1 MASSSRFP
9 SSTFGGR
16 SAAMQVFTIVARNYL
31 ALALTLADSV
41 AQFHPE
47 ATMTIVVADDLDDL
61 EPVDRRYALVPARDF
76 LGSEFDDL
84 AFRYDVTEFC
94 TAVKPF
100 VFGRLLAADGKPVF
114 YLDPDMRLYGRLDP
128 VLDLLDRHEIVL
140 TPHLLELQR
149 IEDRAYPEFL
159 HLWTGI
165 FNLGFCALKAGPRSR
180 EFAAWWT
187 ERLRRY
193 CYADRQDGLH
203 TDQKWVDYAPVFFGD
218 ALGILRHR
226 GVNVAY
232 WNIDER
238 PLVRDADDSIRAG
251 PDPLLL
257 FHFSGFRFATLE
269 LTKQPAVDAKIRY
282 DDTILRVLSA
292 DYRDAVFANGYERLI
307 RLPYQLQQY
316 NDGVPVTGVHRRLY
330 RQLSQEE
337 SFPEP
342 FTADGALRMRLHQAG
357 LVDRGAAATANYSAR
372 SFAKVGQAIAVAE
385 RVLRLLARVLG
396 PRRYAY
402 MIRFFG
408 LYGRIEAHAF
418 LTRR

>member
-1 MASSSRFP
+1 
-9 SSTFGGR
+9 
-16 SAAMQVFTIVARNYL
+16 MQVFTIVARNYL

-41 AQFHPE
+41 VRFHPE
-47 ATMTIVVADDLDDL
+47 ATMTIVVADDLDGL
-61 EPVDRRYALVPARDF
+61 EPEDRRHTLAPARDF
-76 LGSEFDDL
+76 VGDEFDDL

-100 VFGRLLAADGKPVF
+100 VFAHLLATDGQPVL

-128 VLDLLDRHEIVL
+128 VLALLQQRDIVL
-140 TPHLLELQR
+140 TPHLLERQQV
-149 IEDRAYPEFL
+149 EDRAYPEYL

-165 FNLGFCALKAGPRSR
+165 FNLGFCALKSGPEARA
-180 EFAAWWT
+180 FAAWWM

-238 PLVRDADDSIRAG
+238 PLARDADGVVRAG

-269 LTKQPAVDAKIRY
+269 LTKQPAADDRVRY
-282 DDTILRVLSA
+282 DDTVLRELSA
-292 DYRDAVFANGYERLI
+292 EYRDAVFANGYERLI
-307 RLPYQLQQY
+307 RLPYGMGHFA
-316 NDGVPVTGVHRRLY
+316 DGTPVSLFHRRLY
-330 RQLSQEE
+330 RATDVSVDNTRPLAADS
-337 SFPEP
+337 P
-342 FTADGALRMRLHQAG
+342 FYARLRHAG
-357 LVDRGAAATANYSAR
+357 LLDPSPAAADNYSGR
-372 SFAKVGQAIAVAE
+372 SLKHLGRATRMAEVG
-385 RVLRLLARVLG
+385 LRLVSRVIG
-396 PRRYAY
+396 PRRYGY
-402 MIRFFG
+402 LLKLFG
-408 LYGRIEAHAF
+408 RYSRPEAHAF
-418 LTRR
+418 LVARRRP

>member
-1 MASSSRFP
+1 
-9 SSTFGGR
+9 
-16 SAAMQVFTIVARNYL
+16 MQVFTIVARNYL
-31 ALALTLADSV
+31 ALAHTLADSV
-41 AQFHPE
+41 ARFHPE
-47 ATMTIVVADDLDDL
+47 ATMTIVIADGLDGL
-61 EPVDRRYALVPARDF
+61 ETADHRHALVAAHTF
-76 LGSEFDDL
+76 LGSEFEDL

-100 VFGRLLAADGKPVF
+100 VFGRLLALDGEPVF
-114 YLDPDMRLYGRLDP
+114 YLDPDTHLYGRLDP
-128 VLDLLDRHEIVL
+128 VLDLLKDREIVL
-140 TPHLLELQR
+140 TPHLLELQQ

-165 FNLGFCALKAGPRSR
+165 FNLGFCALKAGARSR
-180 EFAAWWT
+180 DFVGWWT

-238 PLVRDADDSIRAG
+238 PLVRDADGGIRAG

-269 LTKQPAVDAKIRY
+269 LTKQPAADAKIRY
-282 DDTILRVLSA
+282 DDAILRSLSA
-292 DYRDAVFANGYERLI
+292 EYRDAVFANGYERLI
-307 RLPYQLQQY
+307 RLPYDLARY
-316 NDGVPVTGVHRRLY
+316 HDGVPVTGMHRRLY
-330 RQLSQEE
+330 RELSRVEGFAQ
-337 SFPEP
+337 P
-342 FTADGALRMRLHQAG
+342 FATDGPVRMRLQQAG
-357 LVDRGAAATANYSAR
+357 LVDHSVAAAANYSAR
-372 SFAKVGQAIAVAE
+372 TFGDLGRAIGTAE
-385 RVLRLLARVLG
+385 RVMRLLSRLLG

-408 LYGRIEAHAF
+408 LYGRIEAHSF

>member
-1 MASSSRFP
+1 
-9 SSTFGGR
+9 
-16 SAAMQVFTIVARNYL
+16 MQVFTIVARNYL

-41 AQFHPE
+41 AQIHPE
-47 ATMTIVVADDLDDL
+47 AKMTIVIADDLDGL
-61 EPVDRRYALVPARDF
+61 EPADRRYVLVPAREF

-100 VFGRLLAADGKPVF
+100 VFGRLLAVDGEPVF

-128 VLDLLDRHEIVL
+128 VLDFLGHREIVL
-140 TPHLLELQR
+140 TPHLLELQQ

-165 FNLGFCALKAGPRSR
+165 FNLGFCALKGGARSR
-180 EFAAWWT
+180 DFVGWWT

-193 CYADRQDGLH
+193 CYADRHDGLH

-238 PLVRDADDSIRAG
+238 PLVRDADGDIRAG

-269 LTKQPAVDAKIRY
+269 LTKQPAADAKIRY
-282 DDTILRVLSA
+282 DDTILRDLSA
-292 DYRDAVFANGYERLI
+292 EYRDAVFANGYERLI
-307 RLPYQLQQY
+307 QLPYRLQNY
-316 NDGVPVTGVHRRLY
+316 SDGVPVTGVHRRLY
-330 RQLSQEE
+330 RQLSREE

-342 FTADGALRMRLHQAG
+342 FVAIGEFRVRLQQAG
-357 LVDRGAAATANYSAR
+357 LVDKGAAAAANYSAR
-372 SFAKVGQAIAVAE
+372 SFDGLGRAIEAAE
-385 RVLRLLARVLG
+385 RALGLLSRVLG

-408 LYGRIEAHAF
+408 LYGRIEAHVF